1 MLSAFVC
8 SITVSLQ
15 LQNVLFTQAFITDQ
29 HFRQRSRSASSA
41 MTPLLAMR
49 NDDYF
54 PVDDFHQE
62 RFDLEAL
69 RQQFESLAST
79 SGFANAMPEEPAL
92 VIEERMSSPVT
103 LLSATADS
111 VPLRETPPLDVD
123 IPPRP
128 PLTSIERERRSAEIE
143 LLGHL
148 TDGEEA
154 IKEIYNLWF
163 NERGAAASKLL
174 QQARELMEQGPKEQ
188 EEAESILLALVDEYG
203 VYFTEPLNQLAI
215 LYYVQGRYE
224 KALQLNKMVLSVKPW
239 HIGALSHIVMVYAEM
254 ADQNT
259 ARQWAFFRLPPFSY
273 GGSNQRRARWVERAV
288 VEATLRLHQGE
299 KNNAL
304 SFGISDREWI
314 SKQVNNNNY
323 DTSDANAWQ

>member
-1 MLSAFVC
+1 
-8 SITVSLQ
+8 
-15 LQNVLFTQAFITDQ
+15 
-29 HFRQRSRSASSA
+29 
-41 MTPLLAMR
+41 MTPLLALR
-49 NDDYF
+49 NDDFYF
-54 PVDDFHQE
+54 PADDSNRE

-69 RQQFESLAST
+69 RQQFESLALT
-79 SGFANAMPEEPAL
+79 SGFSSAMPEKPDLEMK
-92 VIEERMSSPVT
+92 ERMSSPVT
-103 LLSATADS
+103 LLSATDS

-154 IKEIYNLWF
+154 TKEIYNLWF

-174 QQARELMEQGPKEQ
+174 QQARELMEEGPKEQ
-188 EEAESILLALVDEYG
+188 EEAETILVALMDEYG

-224 KALQLNKMVLSVKPW
+224 KALQLNKIVLSIKPW

-254 ADQNT
+254 GDQKT
-259 ARQWAFFRLPPFSY
+259 ARKWAYFRIPPFSY
-273 GGSNQRRARWVERAV
+273 GGSNQRRTRWVERAV
-288 VEATLRLHQGE
+288 VEATVRLHQGE

-314 SKQVNNNNY
+314 AKQGKKY
-323 DTSDANAWQ
+323 DTNDANAWQ